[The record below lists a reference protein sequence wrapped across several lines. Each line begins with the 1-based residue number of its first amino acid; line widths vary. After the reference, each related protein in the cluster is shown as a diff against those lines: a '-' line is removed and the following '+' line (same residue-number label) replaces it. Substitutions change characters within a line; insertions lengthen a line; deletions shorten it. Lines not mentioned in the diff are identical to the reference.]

1 LKEVRKLE
9 FPRMEGIQTNSR
21 LAMQP
26 LLDVLG
32 TTISVDPVHGTPVA
46 DIDHSFR
53 RRRYR
58 KKPRNEHNNPLTS
71 RTEKLPHPPFLCPLE
86 PTVRERIRTTQ
97 EAVHGTMSTER
108 SPSAKRK
115 AKYRSRFRIYVDIIE
130 LIQHEGRQAKPTRML
145 NDTNLSHDRLIRYLE
160 ELKALEVIQESES
173 NRGTYNLTQKGVEF
187 MNSFGEVE
195 AFVQAF
201 GFKL

>member
-1 LKEVRKLE
+1 
-9 FPRMEGIQTNSR
+9 MERIQTIGR
-21 LAMQP
+21 LVVQP

-32 TTISVDPVHGTPVA
+32 PAISMDPVHGTPVA

-58 KKPRNEHNNPLTS
+58 KKPRNEHNNTLTS
-71 RTEKLPHPPFLCPLE
+71 GTEKLPHPQFLSPLK

-97 EAVHGTMSTER
+97 KAAHGTISNEQ
-108 SPSAKRK
+108 SPSAKPK

-130 LIQHEGRQAKPTRML
+130 LIQHEGRRAKPTRML
-145 NDTNLSHDRLIRYLE
+145 NDTNLSRDRLIKYLE

-173 NRGTYNLTQKGVEF
+173 DRGTYNLTQKGVEF
-187 MNSFGEVE
+187 INSFGEVE
-195 AFVQAF
+195 AFLQAF
-201 GFKL
+201 GFKP